1 MFAQIHNRSL
11 FFLFV
16 SFFAIVKI
24 INKIKEKMRLM
35 TLNMN
40 KIICKNYFVL
50 EKMLIFAPRKAI
62 CFTILCKRNPKRLKN
77 GNVKREIR

>member
-1 MFAQIHNRSL
+1 MN
-11 FFLFV
+11 
-16 SFFAIVKI
+16 
-24 INKIKEKMRLM
+24 
-35 TLNMN
+35 LNVN

-62 CFTILCKRNPKRLKN
+62 CFTILYKRNPKRLKN